1 MSSSARFSTSPPASY
16 SASIF
21 ARPAR
26 MASAS
31 AASMMPFAFSIWQCA
46 TEPRKSCF
54 HKRLSNGIEALIS
67 RMTAD
72 SPSANRPPHSLL
84 DVSMRLIIAAL
95 LTLALAG
102 CDKGKQDQPQ
112 EQASIARI
120 DRSLAGQEAPATH
133 FLGPQ
138 DQPVTLAAIRGKQI
152 GNASC
157 RHRVC
162 PSGENTGG
170 ARKTKKKTN

>member
-1 MSSSARFSTSPPASY
+1 MRIIDWSSDVCSSDL
-16 SASIF
+16 
-21 ARPAR
+21 
-26 MASAS
+26 
-31 AASMMPFAFSIWQCA
+31 FAFSIWQGA

-72 SPSANRPPHSLL
+72 GPSANRPPHSLL

-120 DRSLAGQEAPATH
+120 DRSLAGQEAPATP
-133 FLGPQ
+133 FLGPK
-138 DQPVTLAAIRGKQI
+138 DQPVTLAAFRGKPMHA
-152 GNASC
+152 NLLATWC
-157 RHRVC
+157 A
-162 PSGENTGG
+162 PS
-170 ARKTKKKTN
+170 

>member
-1 MSSSARFSTSPPASY
+1 
-16 SASIF
+16 
-21 ARPAR
+21 

-31 AASMMPFAFSIWQCA
+31 AASMTPLAFSIWQCA

-72 SPSANRPPHSLL
+72 GPSANRPPHSLL

-112 EQASIARI
+112 EKASIARI
-120 DRSLAGQEAPATH
+120 DRSLAGQERS
-133 FLGPQ
+133 
-138 DQPVTLAAIRGKQI
+138 DKRRGGEK
-152 GNASC
+152 
-157 RHRVC
+157 RV
-162 PSGENTGG
+162 SRG
-170 ARKTKKKTN
+170 RY